1 MQRKAEP
8 CAPWY
13 VQFRQIPAQSFPIM
27 QAPPLPPNEIDRLQ
41 RLRRLKLLDTPSEAV
56 LDAFTEVAVAVC
68 GLPMALISLVDHDRQ
83 WFKSAVGFPQGGQ
96 TPRDVS
102 FCAHAVAQG
111 DDLFEVEDA
120 SQDPRFAGNPAVVG
134 PPGVRH
140 YAGMPLVMPG
150 GERIGTL
157 CVVDTEPGRL
167 APQHRLVLEKLARNI
182 VAVFLLR
189 ESEQTLGNRLDTERS
204 LRESER
210 QAREALE
217 DSHRRKDEFLAM
229 LAHELRNPLAP
240 ISTAAQI
247 LRMSASDPDRVC
259 RSAEL
264 IARQVGHM
272 TALVDDLL
280 DVSRVTRGLV
290 QLERAPLD
298 MREVVDAA
306 LEQSRG
312 SIEARGHELVLRL
325 PPSPLMVLGD
335 RVRLTQVVA
344 NLLNNAAK
352 YTQAGGLIALSLEAR
367 NGHAALQVQDNGSG
381 IDPLLLPQIFDLFT
395 QGSRNLDRSQGGLGL
410 GLSLARSM
418 ARLHGGEIT
427 ATSEG
432 RGLGSRFTLTMPHLD
447 QPAPPPAGEAAAP
460 PPRNTGSLDVMVVDD
475 NQDAAELLGVWLES
489 HGHRPAVYFDPAA
502 ALDAA
507 LRNPADVY
515 VLDIGLPGMDGYE
528 LARRL
533 RASPRNRKATLIALT
548 GYGQATDIARSR
560 EAGFDFHFV
569 KPMDPHRLSVLV
581 AQLAPRPP
589 AQHL

>member
-1 MQRKAEP
+1 MFNSVK
-8 CAPWY
+8 
-13 VQFRQIPAQSFPIM
+13 FRPELPIM
-27 QAPPLPPNEIDRLQ
+27 QAPPLPPNEARRLQ
-41 RLRRLKLLDTPSEAV
+41 RLRQLRLLDTQAEAV
-56 LDAFTEVAVAVC
+56 LDAFTEVAATVC

-83 WFKSAVGFPQGGQ
+83 WFKSAVGFTQGTQ
-96 TPRDVS
+96 TSRDVS
-102 FCAHAVAQG
+102 FCAHAVALG
-111 DDLFEVEDA
+111 DGLFEVEDA
-120 SQDPRFAGNPAVVG
+120 REDPRFAGNPAVVG

-167 APQHRLVLEKLARNI
+167 EPRHRLVLEKLARNI

-189 ESEQTLGNRLDTERS
+189 ESEHDLGSRLDTERS

-247 LRMSASDPDRVC
+247 LRMSARDPDRVC

-264 IARQVGHM
+264 ISRQVSHM

-290 QLERAPLD
+290 QLESGPLD
-298 MREVVDAA
+298 LREVVDAA

-312 SIEARGHELVLRL
+312 NIEARGHELVLRL
-325 PPSPLMVLGD
+325 PPLPLMVLGD

-367 NGHAALQVQDNGSG
+367 AGRAALQVQDNGSG
-381 IDPLLLPQIFDLFT
+381 IDPQLLPQIFDLFT
-395 QGSRNLDRSQGGLGL
+395 QGSRSLDRSQGGLGL
-410 GLSLARSM
+410 GLALARSM
-418 ARLHGGEIT
+418 ARLHAGEIT
-427 ATSEG
+427 ASSEG
-432 RGLGSRFTLTMPHLD
+432 RGLGSRFTLSLPLLE
-447 QPAPPPAGEAAAP
+447 QPAVPQACEPAAP
-460 PPRNTGSLDVMVVDD
+460 PPPNTGSLDVLVVDD

-489 HGHRPAVYFDPAA
+489 HGHRPAVYFDPAV

-533 RASPRNRKATLIALT
+533 RANPRNRKATLIALT
-548 GYGQATDIARSR
+548 GYGQANDIARSR

-569 KPMDPHRLSVLV
+569 KPMDPNRLSILV

-589 AQHL
+589 AQHH